1 MKRRISIFAF
11 LLAAIPAFG
20 YNVFV
25 FSSHPTEIADK
36 YGTTGF
42 DVYSQDTH
50 GYSDGWLPTGYTTLV
65 CDESNPLTA
74 AGTDKNKKFMGWYSK
89 NGGWRYNIDDVTVE
103 SAADKVS
110 DECALTWTEILE
122 KSGEYGPAGGS
133 KTRVVVAKYVSLYK
147 IEAEVVPAGAGTVSG
162 TNTYEEGKSVSL
174 RVSANSGYAFKE
186 WSTDNVV
193 LSSSPELNFTATKD
207 TAGTYT
213 ANFTGKVYTVTFN
226 TQQGAGGVDSV
237 QAQYMEQM
245 PGPIT
250 LPERYGYTFGGY
262 YSEPD
267 GKGTQYYTS
276 DGKSAHIWDK
286 ATGATL
292 YAKWIPQMGDLNLKF
307 SAGVAKI
314 CYRLGES
321 PVWVT
326 NTVDTTVQVLVGTK
340 IHAYGIP
347 AAGYEITDYHKE
359 NQWYVEKM
367 P

>member
-122 KSGEYGPAGGS
+122 KSGEYGPAGGVQDES
-133 KTRVVVAKYVSLYK
+133 CRCQIRFSLQDR
-147 IEAEVVPAGAGTVSG
+147 GRGC
-162 TNTYEEGKSVSL
+162 
-174 RVSANSGYAFKE
+174 
-186 WSTDNVV
+186 
-193 LSSSPELNFTATKD
+193 SS
-207 TAGTYT
+207 
-213 ANFTGKVYTVTFN
+213 
-226 TQQGAGGVDSV
+226 
-237 QAQYMEQM
+237 
-245 PGPIT
+245 
-250 LPERYGYTFGGY
+250 RGGY
-262 YSEPD
+262 GFGHEHLRGGQVGQAD
-267 GKGTQYYTS
+267 GH
-276 DGKSAHIWDK
+276 ARI
-286 ATGATL
+286 
-292 YAKWIPQMGDLNLKF
+292 
-307 SAGVAKI
+307 
-314 CYRLGES
+314 R
-321 PVWVT
+321 
-326 NTVDTTVQVLVGTK
+326 VLVQGL
-340 IHAYGIP
+340 
-347 AAGYEITDYHKE
+347 E
-359 NQWYVEKM
+359 
-367 P
+367 